1 MRTVLDKLYFFSGA
15 LSGLCIVAIC
25 VVILARVIG
34 RWFSIEIPS
43 SDDFAGF
50 LLAAASFLGLAY
62 TFRSGDH
69 IRVNLFISRLPAS
82 LNRWIERFIL
92 IIGSILIIYLTW
104 QLALLALESH
114 EYNDLSSGYIPV
126 PLWIVQLPLGIGM
139 VTFSIAI
146 LDQIFCH
153 LFFGQMLPKSEE
165 EALADS
171 QQIDITTP
179 DSLNTERQ

>member
-25 VVILARVIG
+25 AVILARVVG
-34 RWFSIEIPS
+34 RWFNIEVPS

-82 LNRWIERFIL
+82 LNCWIERFIL
-92 IIGSILIIYLTW
+92 ILGSILIIYLTW
-104 QLALLALESH
+104 QLVFVVIESH
-114 EYNDLSSGYIPV
+114 QYNDLSSGYIPV
-126 PLWIVQLPLGIGM
+126 SLWIVQLPLALGM

-146 LDQIFCH
+146 IDQTFCH

-171 QQIDITTP
+171 QQIDITTE
-179 DSLNTERQ
+179 DSLSTERQ

>member
-25 VVILARVIG
+25 AVILARVVG

-82 LNRWIERFIL
+82 LNSWIERFIL
-92 IIGSILIIYLTW
+92 IIGSMLIIYLTW
-104 QLALLALESH
+104 QIALLALESH

-126 PLWIVQLPLGIGM
+126 PLWIVQLPLALGM

-146 LDQIFCH
+146 IDQVFCH
-153 LFFGQMLPKSEE
+153 LFFGQMLPKSAE

-171 QQIDITTP
+171 QQIDVTTP